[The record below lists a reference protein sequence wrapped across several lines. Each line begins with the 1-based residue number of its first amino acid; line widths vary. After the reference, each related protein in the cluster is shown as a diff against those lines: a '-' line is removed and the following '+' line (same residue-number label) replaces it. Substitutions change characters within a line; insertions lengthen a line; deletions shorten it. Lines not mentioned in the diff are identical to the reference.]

1 VAFYFA
7 LLVEEA
13 RSGRAIVAGVAGA
26 AIAFALMPFTP
37 AGVPIIAASLAALAG
52 LRGSA

>member
-1 VAFYFA
+1 MAFYLA

-13 RSGRAIVAGVAGA
+13 RSRARDVAGLAGA

-37 AGVPIIAASLAALAG
+37 AGVPIIAASLAALVG
-52 LRGSA
+52 VRSA